1 MWANGEWGIG
11 MWANGDVGDGDV
23 GDGDVGDVNV
33 GDGDVGDGGMWGM
46 DGDGVCAGCG
56 GCGGKGDVDV
66 GDVGDVGAV
75 ARETGLRQGGKKLD
89 RGSAQRRLHLEGA
102 AKRTELSKDEQR
114 WSERDRGKGKERGG
128 KEEQGVRGREEQ
140 TLPEVRWS
148 NYASGSSPR
157 TSMLSVRC
165 HCREQGKAPM
175 VACRE
180 ANGWRLTLPEVRWSN
195 NATEVRWSNNA
206 TEVRWSNNATE
217 VRWSNNATEVRWS
230 NNASEVRWSNNA
242 TEVRWSNNAT
252 EVRWSNNAT
261 EVRWSNNAT
270 EVRWSNNPTE
280 VRWSNNATEVRW
292 SNNATEVR
300 WSNNATERAVRCHC
314 RVLVGV
320 REDEVENE
328 RWEATRETAGAIS
341 SVLRLAPSADAIRGG
356 KGDDSGRSGDAQRRK
371 SGQAEQRRR
380 DGLSRAED
388 EGSLTDEE
396 EEEGHRRRVRLG
408 KERRLGQPWN
418 SGISPAGQRAFRRLL
433 LGADG
438 ERGKAERVLSASAEA
453 EAERQQGRAG
463 NFGRVDRWSR
473 RAQGGAGDGRADGP
487 GCDDGGRAL
496 ELRGKGGEMAEK
508 GGGESSG
515 EISASDI
522 MTILKGLGNK
532 GRWRDALAV
541 FHWAR
546 GCGKI
551 GGSCAEGEEAWRERG
566 NPMVSLVLRI
576 LSRCDRPNEADD
588 LFRALVADGCALDV
602 YAYTAM
608 MSALSR
614 AGRFNDAIA
623 LFHSMRADA
632 GVAPSIVTF
641 NVVLAAYARKRGCFH
656 HMASLL
662 QEIRTVGL
670 TPDEY
675 TYNTMISACA
685 DAIYIQEAERIFAEM
700 RAAGLK
706 PTRVTYNAL
715 LDVYG
720 KAGHVALA
728 HSVLESMLEAGV
740 RPNLVT
746 YNEMISACARKGL
759 WREAR
764 GIVDSMLRGGEA
776 EGGEAE
782 GEAEGEGG
790 RGAEAK
796 GKAYGKGGQVEEVR
810 ETYQTM
816 LEQGCFPN
824 LFTFNILLDIYGKNK
839 LFADVAWVMDELATS
854 GIKPDVVTWNTL
866 IRCYAGD
873 ASRLLDAVSRL
884 EATGKIPR
892 STSPRCPWEV
902 HKSLVLAFCKCG
914 CVGEAEGALERMRG
928 MGHVPDLVVWNA
940 VLGMYGRLGRVE
952 RAERVRGE
960 MRREGVGGDVV
971 THNVMMSV
979 YGREGMSES
988 VEREFEGMKTRG
1000 VSPDAVSFSSVVLT
1014 LCVEFEGMKARGVA
1028 PDAVSYSSVLLT
1040 LCKVG
1045 RVETGSPY
1053 VAGCE
1058 AAGSL
1063 PFAAQLN
1070 AIVFS
1075 LAASTPLRGRVCE
1088 AAGSLPL
1095 SPSLL
1100 NSMALS
1106 SVLWPPILL
1115 LPLTARRYVAGCA
1128 RQPALSPSP
1137 LRCST
1142 QWPSL
1147 LCFGL
1152 QSSCF
1157 PSQHA
1162 VTWQGVRGSRLS
1174 PPLPFAAQLNGP
1186 LFCALAP
1193 TPLAPPRSKVGRVE
1207 AGSGY
1212 VAECEAVA
1220 LSLSPA
1226 AFNTLCLEHHLCF
1239 AFKVGRVEAA
1249 SRYVAECEAAAL
1261 SLSPAALNAFAS
1273 GCISA
1278 GRPTDAVRAMES
1290 AERRAGRLAGLQ
1302 EGVREWM
1309 VYAMVCACMY
1319 EWMVYAMVCACMY
1332 EWMVYAMLCACMYE
1346 WMVYA
1351 MLCACMYEWMVYAML
1366 CACMYEWMVYAM
1378 VCACM
1383 YEWMVYAMVCACM
1396 YEWMVYAMVCACMYE
1411 WMVYAMVCACMYEW
1425 MVLAPDSYA
1434 LWMQALQMA
1443 AAAAAADTA
1452 AVVATASHSPSLP
1465 PAPSIPCRLD
1475 QDTGDKATAGDMA
1488 RATAGGA
1495 AGGEQVSVSPQDH
1508 YSSQLAVLAARM
1520 EAMEMRGGG
1529 AGGAGKYGF
1538 SSGKSSRRGSRGGGR

>member
-1 MWANGEWGIG
+1 MIVRA
-11 MWANGDVGDGDV
+11 
-23 GDGDVGDVNV
+23 
-33 GDGDVGDGGMWGM
+33 
-46 DGDGVCAGCG
+46 
-56 GCGGKGDVDV
+56 
-66 GDVGDVGAV
+66 
-75 ARETGLRQGGKKLD
+75 ARL
-89 RGSAQRRLHLEGA
+89 
-102 AKRTELSKDEQR
+102 
-114 WSERDRGKGKERGG
+114 
-128 KEEQGVRGREEQ
+128 
-140 TLPEVRWS
+140 
-148 NYASGSSPR
+148 
-157 TSMLSVRC
+157 
-165 HCREQGKAPM
+165 
-175 VACRE
+175 
-180 ANGWRLTLPEVRWSN
+180 
-195 NATEVRWSNNA
+195 AT
-206 TEVRWSNNATE
+206 
-217 VRWSNNATEVRWS
+217 
-230 NNASEVRWSNNA
+230 
-242 TEVRWSNNAT
+242 
-252 EVRWSNNAT
+252 
-261 EVRWSNNAT
+261 
-270 EVRWSNNPTE
+270 
-280 VRWSNNATEVRW
+280 
-292 SNNATEVR
+292 
-300 WSNNATERAVRCHC
+300 
-314 RVLVGV
+314 
-320 REDEVENE
+320 
-328 RWEATRETAGAIS
+328 TAGAIS
-341 SVLRLAPSADAIRGG
+341 SVLRLAPSADATRGG

-496 ELRGKGGEMAEK
+496 ELRGKGGDMAEK

-796 GKAYGKGGQVEEVR
+796 GKGKREGKVMVGADKIEGGSVAEGRGNKVGEDGGGDRAGVRVGGSEQEASRKKDSKEDLILPPKPDVFSYTALIAAYGKGGQVEEVR

-1014 LCVEFEGMKARGVA
+1014 LC
-1028 PDAVSYSSVLLT
+1028 
-1040 LCKVG
+1040 
-1045 RVETGSPY
+1045 
-1053 VAGCE
+1053 
-1058 AAGSL
+1058 
-1063 PFAAQLN
+1063 
-1070 AIVFS
+1070 
-1075 LAASTPLRGRVCE
+1075 
-1088 AAGSLPL
+1088 
-1095 SPSLL
+1095 
-1100 NSMALS
+1100 
-1106 SVLWPPILL
+1106 
-1115 LPLTARRYVAGCA
+1115 
-1128 RQPALSPSP
+1128 
-1137 LRCST
+1137 
-1142 QWPSL
+1142 
-1147 LCFGL
+1147 
-1152 QSSCF
+1152 
-1157 PSQHA
+1157 
-1162 VTWQGVRGSRLS
+1162 
-1174 PPLPFAAQLNGP
+1174 
-1186 LFCALAP
+1186 
-1193 TPLAPPRSKVGRVE
+1193 
-1207 AGSGY
+1207 
-1212 VAECEAVA
+1212 
-1220 LSLSPA
+1220 
-1226 AFNTLCLEHHLCF
+1226 
-1239 AFKVGRVEAA
+1239 KVGRVEAA

-1290 AERRAGRLAGLQ
+1290 AERRAG
-1302 EGVREWM
+1302 
-1309 VYAMVCACMY
+1309 
-1319 EWMVYAMVCACMY
+1319 
-1332 EWMVYAMLCACMYE
+1332 
-1346 WMVYA
+1346 
-1351 MLCACMYEWMVYAML
+1351 
-1366 CACMYEWMVYAM
+1366 
-1378 VCACM
+1378 
-1383 YEWMVYAMVCACM
+1383 
-1396 YEWMVYAMVCACMYE
+1396 
-1411 WMVYAMVCACMYEW
+1411 
-1425 MVLAPDSYA
+1425 
-1434 LWMQALQMA
+1434 
-1443 AAAAAADTA
+1443 
-1452 AVVATASHSPSLP
+1452 
-1465 PAPSIPCRLD
+1465 RLD